1 MGQNVSESDRR
12 ALKGL
17 LEECQES
24 MRQAVLQSSQH
35 CFYSNIDQIT
45 GFTDRI
51 IEDTTS
57 KCDFLFSVDDIIE
70 QIPVLSV
77 HHAFKV
83 YDCLCEVFTDLQQES
98 LEQQLI
104 YNLTCQDFQYQ
115 CLSSTYA
122 VYFDNNSIFCKE

>member
-1 MGQNVSESDRR
+1 MVFKMTLPAADNAPKGRSVNESDKR

-24 MRQAVLQSSQH
+24 TRQAVLQSSQH

-70 QIPVLSV
+70 QISVLSV
-77 HHAFKV
+77 QHAFKV
-83 YDCLCEVFTDLQQES
+83 YDCFCEVFTDLQQES
-98 LEQQLI
+98 LEQ
-104 YNLTCQDFQYQ
+104 
-115 CLSSTYA
+115 
-122 VYFDNNSIFCKE
+122 

>member
-1 MGQNVSESDRR
+1 MVSKMTLPAADDASRGRSVSESDRR

-24 MRQAVLQSSQH
+24 MRQAGLQSSQH

-57 KCDFLFSVDDIIE
+57 KCDFLIIE

-77 HHAFKV
+77 QHAFKV
-83 YDCLCEVFTDLQQES
+83 YDCLCEVLTDLQQES
-98 LEQQLI
+98 LEQ
-104 YNLTCQDFQYQ
+104 
-115 CLSSTYA
+115 
-122 VYFDNNSIFCKE
+122 